1 MRIATEA
8 ERKEYADHCIS
19 ESKMRT
25 YVDMFA
31 KFRLLKKDAVGK
43 FKPLRKNDVPDLSVG
58 GFLFEIGEKS
68 VPFDFKATAI
78 HFEEDVLYYESG
90 YGPFVNAHYLDEC
103 FEDEYAE
110 LGIAT
115 SDLTAS
121 VLASTTRIQDFY
133 VDFCSDTYGE
143 TGVGDNQRPQSDLRL
158 EIIEVVFSDENANS
172 YEVSKEVI
180 RCFNAGING
189 GDFND

>member
-1 MRIATEA
+1 MTE
-8 ERKEYADHCIS
+8 KTSHI
-19 ESKMRT
+19 
-25 YVDMFA
+25 
-31 KFRLLKKDAVGK
+31 
-43 FKPLRKNDVPDLSVG
+43 
-58 GFLFEIGEKS
+58 
-68 VPFDFKATAI
+68 
-78 HFEEDVLYYESG
+78 YESG
-90 YGPFVNAHYLDEC
+90 YGPFANAHYLDEC

-110 LGIAT
+110 LGIAI

-133 VDFCSDTYGE
+133 VNFWSDTYGE
-143 TGVGDNQRPQSDLRL
+143 IGVGDNQHPQSDLRL

>member
-1 MRIATEA
+1 
-8 ERKEYADHCIS
+8 
-19 ESKMRT
+19 MRT

-31 KFRLLKKDAVGK
+31 KFRLLKKDADGK
-43 FKPLRKNDVPDLSVG
+43 FKPLRKNDVSVLSVG

-68 VPFDFKATAI
+68 VPFDFKTTAV

-133 VDFCSDTYGE
+133 VNFWSDTYGE

>member
-1 MRIATEA
+1 
-8 ERKEYADHCIS
+8 
-19 ESKMRT
+19 MRT

-31 KFRLLKKDAVGK
+31 KFRLLKKGADGK
-43 FKPLRKNDVPDLSVG
+43 FKPLRKNDVSDLSVG

-68 VPFDFKATAI
+68 VPFDFKAAAV

-103 FEDEYAE
+103 FEDDYAE
-110 LGIAT
+110 LGIAI

-133 VDFCSDTYGE
+133 VNFWSDTYGE
-143 TGVGDNQRPQSDLRL
+143 IGVGDNQRPQSDLRL